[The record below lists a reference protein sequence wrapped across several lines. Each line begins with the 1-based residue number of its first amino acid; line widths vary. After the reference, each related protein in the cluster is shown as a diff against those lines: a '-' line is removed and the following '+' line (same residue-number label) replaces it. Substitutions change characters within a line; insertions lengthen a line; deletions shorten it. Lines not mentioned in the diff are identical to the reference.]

1 MKTSARL
8 LAALALALPLTGAFA
23 QDADLKQKLGD
34 RLPSLKGIEEISK
47 TPMPGLYEIR
57 IGTNILYTDAKG
69 DFILQGELIDTRA
82 RRNLTEERVEKLTA
96 IKFDELPLKNAL
108 MQVRGKGERK
118 LAIFEDPNCH
128 YCHKLEKEIAT
139 LDNVTIYTFLIPI
152 LGENSVEKAKNIW
165 CAKDRLTTW
174 SQWMVHEKE
183 PAAATCDTAAI
194 TANLELARANN
205 ITGTPTLVF
214 TDGTRIPGAA
224 PLRRIEELLTASA
237 KK

>member
-1 MKTSARL
+1 M
-8 LAALALALPLTGAFA
+8 
-23 QDADLKQKLGD
+23 
-34 RLPSLKGIEEISK
+34 
-47 TPMPGLYEIR
+47 
-57 IGTNILYTDAKG
+57 
-69 DFILQGELIDTRA
+69 
-82 RRNLTEERVEKLTA
+82 
-96 IKFDELPLKNAL
+96 
-108 MQVRGKGERK
+108 
-118 LAIFEDPNCH
+118 
-128 YCHKLEKEIAT
+128 
-139 LDNVTIYTFLIPI
+139 TIYTFLIPI

-224 PLRRIEELLTASA
+224 PLKRIEEMLTASA